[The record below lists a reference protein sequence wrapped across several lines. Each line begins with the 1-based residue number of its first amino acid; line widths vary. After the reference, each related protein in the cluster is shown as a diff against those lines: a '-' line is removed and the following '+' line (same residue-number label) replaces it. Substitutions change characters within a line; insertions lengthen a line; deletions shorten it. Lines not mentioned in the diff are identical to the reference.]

1 MADSRLA
8 HAPLHRPSTAE
19 RVASALREQLLQGQF
34 SPGTR
39 LPEDELATAMGV
51 SRNSVR
57 EGIQI
62 LASEGLIRRSLHRGA
77 VVSELD
83 TDELTDVYQARRI
96 IEIASLRAGMRGS
109 DGWQDAIVS
118 ALQDMEVAV
127 AMDNRPGLL
136 EADRCFHEGIVAGS
150 DSERIRRFYRN
161 LQTEI
166 RLTRT
171 WTSER
176 QPPQVF
182 FSRHKEVADAIGAGE
197 HGRAEE
203 LLNRIIDDGEERVR
217 MHLLELS
224 PKGVGE
230 PAGSG

>member
-1 MADSRLA
+1 MANTRLA
-8 HAPLHRPSTAE
+8 HAPLSRPSTADQ
-19 RVASALREQLLQGQF
+19 VASALREQLLQGQF
-34 SPGTR
+34 SPGDR
-39 LPEDELATAMGV
+39 LPEDEIATALEV

-96 IEIASLRAGMRGS
+96 IEIASLRVGMKGS
-109 DGWQDAIVS
+109 GGWQDAIVS

-127 AMDNRPGLL
+127 ATDNRAGLL
-136 EADRCFHEGIVAGS
+136 EADRSFHEGIVAGS

-182 FSRHKEVADAIGAGE
+182 FSRHKEVADAIRAGE
-197 HGRAEE
+197 HARAEE
-203 LLNRIIDDGEERVR
+203 LLNRIIDDG
-217 MHLLELS
+217 
-224 PKGVGE
+224 
-230 PAGSG
+230 